1 MAAETT
7 DPPNEPAP
15 PTVGIRSLL
24 DAWREPAALI
34 APDYVILEANSA
46 YREMFGEGGRVVGR
60 TCHQVSHR
68 SRLPCDRMGEG
79 CPIQEALA
87 TGRPSRMLHLHFTDL
102 GREYHEVGLHP
113 LRDAD
118 GKVTSYL
125 ELITPVTSVSARP
138 TGSSLVGL
146 SGSFREVLGLLRR
159 VAPTETTVLLLGET
173 GTGKELLARA
183 VHGLSARSTKN
194 FVPVDCSGLTESLF
208 ESELFGHEKGSF
220 TGASHRK
227 RGLVEVAEGGTLFL
241 DEVGDIPLS
250 LQVKL
255 LRLLE
260 SGTYRRVGS
269 PDELRADYR
278 LVCAT
283 HQDLEAM
290 VRAGRFRADLYY
302 RISAFPV
309 RVPPLRERV
318 EDLPLLVESLVQRL
332 RPDKPLRLSEEALA
346 MLEGYPFPGNV
357 RELLNMLER
366 AALLTDGEVIEPRH
380 LPGALRSGGEPA
392 ASREAATGGRLMS
405 LADQERRY
413 LRWAVQQHAGD
424 NASLAEAL
432 GVSERTLYRK
442 LRELRAEPAG
452 PGAEPLRSA

>member
-1 MAAETT
+1 M
-7 DPPNEPAP
+7 DSKQAP
-15 PTVGIRSLL
+15 SASVATARVGIRAILEGW
-24 DAWREPAALI
+24 AEPAALI
-34 APDYVILEANSA
+34 GRDYTILEANCA
-46 YREMFGEGGRVVGR
+46 YRDLFAKVRIEGK
-60 TCHQVSHR
+60 TCYQVSHH
-68 SRLPCDRMGEG
+68 SRLPCDQKGER
-79 CPIQEALA
+79 CPIGEALA
-87 TGRPSRMLHLHFTDL
+87 TGRPSRAMHLHFTEL
-102 GREYHEVGLHP
+102 GREYHEVSIHP
-113 LRDAD
+113 LRDQ
-118 GKVTSYL
+118 GGEITSYI
-125 ELITPVTSVSARP
+125 EIITPITSASARP
-138 TGSSLVGL
+138 TSRSPVGA
-146 SGSFREVLGLLRR
+146 SRAFREALELLERA
-159 VAPTETTVLLLGET
+159 APTETTVLLLGET

-183 VHGLSARSTKN
+183 IHGLSARSTRN

-302 RISAFPV
+302 RISVFPV

-318 EDLPLLVESLVQRL
+318 EDLPLLVESLLQRL

-346 MLEGYPFPGNV
+346 LLEGYSFPGNV

-366 AALLTDGEVIEPRH
+366 AALLTDGELIEPRH
-380 LPGALRSGGEPA
+380 LPGARRSGGEPT
-392 ASREAATGGRLMS
+392 ASREAVTEGRLLT

-413 LRWAVQQHAGD
+413 LRWVVQHRAGD

-442 LRELRAEPAG
+442 LQELRAEPAG
-452 PGAEPLRSA
+452 PGSEPSRSA